1 MDILLHQGFF
11 MFRHWR
17 NQHTTS
23 FSHLSQISV
32 DLICLLFPVP
42 QSDALELEGL
52 GSGSAMTT
60 NMASILHPPEAAVPE
75 PDATIASAPTSK
87 SGLLVISPMDGP
99 VAAAAAAAAAVA
111 ADETDKDKNYVPG
124 RPFSAD
130 APPGER
136 PFKYVDILNL
146 KI

>member
-1 MDILLHQGFF
+1 
-11 MFRHWR
+11 
-17 NQHTTS
+17 
-23 FSHLSQISV
+23 
-32 DLICLLFPVP
+32 LLFPVP

-60 NMASILHPPEAAVPE
+60 NMASILQQPGAAVPE
-75 PDATIASAPTSK
+75 PDATVASAPTSK
-87 SGLLVISPMDGP
+87 SELLVISPMDGP
-99 VAAAAAAAAAVA
+99 VAAAAAVAAAEA
-111 ADETDKDKNYVPG
+111 DKDKNYVPG